1 MTSKGQVTIP
11 KAIREQLKLQEGD
24 KLAFIEENGKIL
36 LTKSSTIALRQFFD
50 SVNREAEK
58 QG

>member
-1 MTSKGQVTIP
+1 MTIP